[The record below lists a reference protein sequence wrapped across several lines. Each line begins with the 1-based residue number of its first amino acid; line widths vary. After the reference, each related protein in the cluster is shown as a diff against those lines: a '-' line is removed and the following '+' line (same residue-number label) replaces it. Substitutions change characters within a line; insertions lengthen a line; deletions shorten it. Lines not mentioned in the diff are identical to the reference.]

1 VCEGSFLIRFAG
13 KKISATNSRGAR
25 RCH

>member
-1 VCEGSFLIRFAG
+1 VCEGSFLIRFVG
-13 KKISATNSRGAR
+13 KKIGATNSRGAG